1 MLSEMPP
8 VLGPIDSH
16 LDLFDSE
23 SDDANASDLGSF
35 SHAESDELF
44 EVHAAS

>member
-8 VLGPIDSH
+8 VLGQIDSH

-23 SDDANASDLGSF
+23 SDDASDLGSF

-44 EVHAAS
+44 EVPDAS

>member
-8 VLGPIDSH
+8 VLGHIDSH

-23 SDDANASDLGSF
+23 SDDASDLGSF

-44 EVHAAS
+44 EVHDAS